1 MAVENCRAHEGVKY
15 VIRKSH
21 AAHRR
26 KTACQRQQ
34 ESGSAGQHDRS
45 DPSEAYQYAGPL
57 VILLVI
63 LLPAHKGIREGPAG
77 NDLTIDS
84 VIDDGHAHK
93 GAESDHG
100 AVDPGGALS
109 AEYAELEQRDAN
121 QH

>member
-1 MAVENCRAHEGVKY
+1 MAVENCRTHEGMKY

-26 KTACQRQQ
+26 KTPCQRQQ

-45 DPSEAYQYAGPL
+45 DPSEAYQYAGP
-57 VILLVI
+57 VVI
-63 LLPAHKGIREGPAG
+63 LLPVDKGIREGPPR
-77 NDLTIDS
+77 NNLTVDS
-84 VIDDGHAHK
+84 VINDGRAHK
-93 GAESDHG
+93 GAEGNHG
-100 AVDPGGALS
+100 AVDPRGAVS